1 MPKEVLLYGRIDSET
16 ATMFHESLQE
26 IEGNDEMMLRINSIG
41 GSPEFGWGII
51 SMWNEIKTPKKIRV
65 DGQAHSTAAFLLCY
79 AEYTESLDVA
89 EFLIH
94 RAAYPSY
101 MENSVEFDDA
111 TKGNLMRVNKSIEAA
126 FRAKVDIVK
135 FEALPQMAGKK
146 TKDIFS
152 MDARIDIYLTAK
164 EAKSIGLINKVIP
177 LTPSI
182 TAEIK
187 AYAKAASSNVFVP
200 KETTEKEL
208 QNKPIHKKQ
217 MTADQLKSEH
227 PEVFNSI
234 AKSAVDAERDRVG
247 AWMAFN
253 DIDAVAV
260 AKGITEGKT
269 MSQTDMADFTRKG
282 IAKGAV
288 AKAET
293 ETIPP
298 VNGAET
304 KTADQLANEA
314 KAAATNDFLT
324 AAKEAAKIH
333 LK

>member
-1 MPKEVLLYGRIDSET
+1 MAKEVLLYGRIDSYSANE
-16 ATMFHESLQE
+16 FHDALKE
-26 IEGNDEMMLRINSIG
+26 IEGDGEMLLRINSEG
-41 GSPEFGWGII
+41 GSPEYAWGII
-51 SMWNEIKTPKKIRV
+51 SMWNEIKTPKKIRI
-65 DGQAHSTAAFLLCY
+65 DGQAHSSAAFILCY
-79 AEYTESLDVA
+79 AENAEGLDVS
-89 EFLIH
+89 EYLIH

-101 MENSVEFDDA
+101 MENSEDFPDSL
-111 TKGNLMRVNKSIEAA
+111 KGNLERINKSLETA

-135 FEALPQMAGKK
+135 FESLPQMAGLK

-152 MDARIDIYLTAK
+152 MDGRIDIFLTAK

-182 TAEIK
+182 TAEISS
-187 AYAKAASSNVFVP
+187 YAKAASSKVFVP
-200 KETTEKEL
+200 REVQKEEI
-208 QNKPIHKKQ
+208 QKPINKKQ

-227 PEVFNSI
+227 PETYNAI

-260 AKGITEGKT
+260 AKGITEGKSL
-269 MSQTDMADFTRKG
+269 SQTDMADFTRKG

-288 AKAET
+288 ANAET
-293 ETIPP
+293 EKIPA
-298 VNGAET
+298 VEATET
-304 KTADQLANEA
+304 KTAEQLSDEA
-314 KAAATNDFLT
+314 KAKKTTDFLT
-324 AAKEAAKIH
+324 AAKEAAKTH